1 METTLGRRDFLAN
14 TALLLLLPFAG
25 CTDRVAGN
33 EGDDAERRNLSFG
46 LWAGVPGASFGSA
59 VDVTAGSRR
68 IRGSFAWT
76 HPVTGEQLQ
85 VYERINH
92 DKDGLK
98 RQLFTLRPDG
108 AALAR
113 VFDSRPGQADR
124 VFVNDAFF
132 PLGPWRNGEH
142 RSYPLSVHQAGSK
155 RRYSV
160 AIHVRKISYTYDK
173 VPGSLNYDWILTDDT
188 GQKRFHERFIYSP
201 GIGFVKF
208 SNHLT

>member
-1 METTLGRRDFLAN
+1 MEANLGRRCFLAN
-14 TALLLLLPFAG
+14 TALLSLLPFAG
-25 CTDRVAGN
+25 CADRMAGN
-33 EGDDAERRNLSFG
+33 EGDGAESRDLPFG

-68 IRGSFAWT
+68 IHGPFAWT

-92 DKDGLK
+92 EPDGVK

-124 VFVNDAFF
+124 AFVNDAFF
-132 PLGPWRNGEH
+132 PLGPWRNGER
-142 RSYPLSVHQAGSK
+142 RSYPLTVHQAGST
-155 RRYSV
+155 RRYSA
-160 AIHVRKISYTYDK
+160 AIHVLEISYTYDD
-173 VPGSLNYDWILTDDT
+173 VPNSLKYDWTLTD
-188 GQKRFHERFIYSP
+188 GSSQKLFHERFIYSP

-208 SNHLT
+208 SNRLT